1 MTAKSGR
8 HFLQIPGPSNVPD
21 RILRAIDRPVIDHRG
36 PEFATLSRGVIAGM
50 KRIFRTKGAVAILAS
65 SGTGAWEAA
74 LVNTLS
80 PGDRVLAFET
90 GQFATLWRVL
100 AERLGIVVDFI
111 PGDWRH
117 PLDAEEAEA
126 RLTADRAHAIKA
138 VMVVHTETS
147 TGVTS
152 DVHAVRRALDRAR
165 HPALLLVDTI
175 SSLAVS
181 DFRHDEW
188 GVDVTIAG
196 AQKGLM
202 LPPGLAFNAISDK
215 ALAASRRAKLPRAY
229 WDWQPLIAA
238 AESGFFPFTPATNML
253 VGLDEAI
260 AMLEEEGLD
269 NVFARHDRLA
279 EATRR
284 AVAAWGL
291 EILCADPRAQSSTL
305 TAVLLP
311 PGHNADAFRRAVL
324 ERFDMSLGA
333 GLGKVAGK
341 VFRIGHLGWFNELT
355 LMGALAGIEMGLAIA
370 GVPHRLGG
378 VDAAMGYLAGNA
390 GEIGAAPPRLARAG
404 KQ

>member
-1 MTAKSGR
+1 
-8 HFLQIPGPSNVPD
+8 LVCVP
-21 RILRAIDRPVIDHRG
+21 
-36 PEFATLSRGVIAGM
+36 
-50 KRIFRTKGAVAILAS
+50 
-65 SGTGAWEAA
+65 
-74 LVNTLS
+74 
-80 PGDRVLAFET
+80 
-90 GQFATLWRVL
+90 

-111 PGDWRH
+111 PGEWRH
-117 PLDAEEAEA
+117 PVDAEEAEA
-126 RLTADRAHAIKA
+126 RLTADKAHAIKA

-152 DVHAVRRALDRAR
+152 DVQAVRRALDRAK

-202 LPPGLAFNAISDK
+202 LPPGLGFNAISDK
-215 ALAASRRAKLPRAY
+215 ALAASKRAKLPRAY
-229 WDWQPLIAA
+229 WEWQPLIAA

-253 VGLDEAI
+253 VGLNEAI

-305 TAVLLP
+305 TAVVLP
-311 PGHNADAFRRAVL
+311 PGHNADAFRRTVL

-355 LMGALAGIEMGLAIA
+355 LMGTLAGVEMGLAIA
-370 GVPHRLGG
+370 GVPHRAGG
-378 VDAAMGYLAGNA
+378 VDAAMGYLTDNA
-390 GEIGAAPPRLARAG
+390 GEVGAAQPRLARAG